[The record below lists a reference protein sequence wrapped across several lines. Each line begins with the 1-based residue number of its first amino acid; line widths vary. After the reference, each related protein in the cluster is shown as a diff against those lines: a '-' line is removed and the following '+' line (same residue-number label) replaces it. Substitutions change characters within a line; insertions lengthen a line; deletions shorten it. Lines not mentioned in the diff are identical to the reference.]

1 MDVVSRMST
10 AWNWKVIMN
19 GGMNLVDVPNLEN
32 ISLPHSFKDLKS
44 KTISRIYSIMF
55 QVIDRNSPLS

>member
-10 AWNWKVIMN
+10 AWNWRVIFN